1 MDNDST
7 RNEAR
12 LSLAERA
19 KHGFELESHE
29 IMALEFPTA
38 KSYEDRQQPRYKGW
52 QSAIEAAIEFGF
64 LVPRKEPTTVV
75 VPQIVSTRRFY
86 RGALDGAPPP
96 ILQKGGSYIS
106 TRYWIDRKS
115 YQAWRISQSNPPTGS
130 FVHLWLGAMPGPEPT
145 ESIPVETS
153 LPELP
158 GPARPATVAKGGA
171 AEKEAALLALL
182 DEVDKRAA
190 EQDAGFNRD
199 SLPGTKAEFH
209 ELLNAYCPAFR
220 YIGLPATSEY
230 LKGKCKFRHG
240 AQSKHGKGAA
250 IWVLFPEYSLK
261 LG

>member
-7 RNEAR
+7 RNDAR
-12 LSLAERA
+12 LSLVERA
-19 KHGFELESHE
+19 RRGLLGDALELHE
-29 IMALEFPTA
+29 VMTLEFPTA

-130 FVHLWLGAMPGPEPT
+130 FVHLWLGATPGPEPAASILP
-145 ESIPVETS
+145 ESIPAESLEPAGIALVEAENAALVALRKRLKREPDFEEFWHYLTT
-153 LPELP
+153 EDET
-158 GPARPATVAKGGA
+158 GTVADFTDDRVDWVGKSGKACSTSKSTFRNRLTA
-171 AEKEAALLALL
+171 AK
-182 DEVDKRAA
+182 KRNP
-190 EQDAGFNRD
+190 FT
-199 SLPGTKAEFH
+199 P
-209 ELLNAYCPAFR
+209 
-220 YIGLPATSEY
+220 
-230 LKGKCKFRHG
+230 
-240 AQSKHGKGAA
+240 
-250 IWVLFPEYSLK
+250 V
-261 LG
+261 